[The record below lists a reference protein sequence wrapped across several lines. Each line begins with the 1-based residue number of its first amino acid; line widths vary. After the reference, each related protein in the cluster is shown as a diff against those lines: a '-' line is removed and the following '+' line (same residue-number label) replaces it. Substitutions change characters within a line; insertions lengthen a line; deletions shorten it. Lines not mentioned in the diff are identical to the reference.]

1 MYIKEIN
8 IKTFGGIENKTYNF
22 SDGLNVLFGANE
34 SGKSTVIAFIKYIFY
49 GISGRKSEFK

>member
-49 GISGRKSEFK
+49 GI